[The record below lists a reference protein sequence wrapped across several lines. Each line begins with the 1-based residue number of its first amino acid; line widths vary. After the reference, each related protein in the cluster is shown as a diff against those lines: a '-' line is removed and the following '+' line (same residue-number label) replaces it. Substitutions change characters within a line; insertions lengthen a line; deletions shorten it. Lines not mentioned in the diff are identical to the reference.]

1 MAWTDWPDVNFAD
14 IYNYLVLTVGVY
26 TRDQLKVFRWIKF
39 ISEVLGKFLH
49 LYIYRKYFT
58 KPAKIFGDLTTNG
71 PTTDLE
77 HAEDTLDDVHLADD
91 SQVVI
96 VGW

>member
-1 MAWTDWPDVNFAD
+1 MLIR
-14 IYNYLVLTVGVY
+14 IYNYLVLTVSLY
-26 TRDQLKVFRWIKF
+26 TRDRLKAFRWIKF
-39 ISEVLGKFLH
+39 ISEAPAFVKLC
-49 LYIYRKYFT
+49 RKYFT

-91 SQVVI
+91 SQVVV